1 MDTEQTDITPYREL
15 IETYFPDIVIETC
28 QPHLNGWD
36 SLVLEINNTLI
47 FRFPRP
53 NRPDVEAQLAK
64 EIALLP
70 ELRAALPLPIPRFDY
85 IAESASGRF
94 VGYPKL
100 PGIELRSDTLIP
112 AQAKQIAQQL
122 AAFLSCLHRFPVQRA
137 VQLGLED
144 VSPSDWR
151 QRYERLYE
159 QMREQVFPLLE
170 PSVRAK
176 AAALWERFLTSE
188 TAVAFRPTLL
198 HRDLNDD
205 HILYD
210 PARGAITGII
220 DWGDVSIGDP
230 AMDFADPLKTYGP
243 EFVSALFASYQQEW
257 DATFQQRMRF
267 YIAIMPLQEVLYGLL
282 EGDESHVRNGLARFT
297 AG

>member
-1 MDTEQTDITPYREL
+1 MDTEQTAITPYREL
-15 IETYFPDIVIETC
+15 IETCFPDIVIETC

-53 NRPDVEAQLAK
+53 NRPDVEAQLAR

-70 ELRAALPLPIPRFDY
+70 ELVGVLPLPIPRFDY
-85 IAESASGRF
+85 LGEWAGRRF
-94 VGYPKL
+94 VGYRKL
-100 PGIELRSDTLIP
+100 SGVEMRSDTLVP
-112 AQAKQIAQQL
+112 AQAKQVAQQL

-176 AAALWERFLTSE
+176 AAALWEGFLTSE
-188 TAVAFRPTLL
+188 TAVAFRPTLI

-230 AMDFADPLKTYGP
+230 AMDFAYPLKTYGP
-243 EFVSALFASYQQEW
+243 EFVSALFAGYQGEW
-257 DATFQQRMRF
+257 DATFQERMRF

-282 EGDESHVRNGLARFT
+282 EGDESHVRNGLERFS
-297 AG
+297 G